1 MRLRSWVIVTSIAT
15 ALALLA
21 GGADAASAQQSQAKD
36 AWPLRDLGFVK
47 VRAPT
52 DWHVK
57 EEQSGDGR
65 AVFVTKES
73 IEAAGS
79 VRTSLSVNGIRDI
92 PAKARMAPTQLALSF
107 SSATSSRN
115 SLARPL
121 E

>member
-65 AVFVTKES
+65 AVFLVSFES
-73 IEAAGS
+73 PEGQWEEA
-79 VRTSLSVNGIRDI
+79 
-92 PAKARMAPTQLALSF
+92 
-107 SSATSSRN
+107 
-115 SLARPL
+115 
-121 E
+121 